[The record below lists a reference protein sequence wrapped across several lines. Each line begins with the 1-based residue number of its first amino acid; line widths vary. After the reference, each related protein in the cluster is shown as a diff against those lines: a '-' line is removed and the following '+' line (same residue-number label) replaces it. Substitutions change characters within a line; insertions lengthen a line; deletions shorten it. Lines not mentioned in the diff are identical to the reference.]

1 MPRLPRE
8 WIAGGVYHVLCRGSN
23 RQAIFKHD
31 TDRIDLLDCAAVV
44 VQRHRIECLAF
55 GLMPNHCHWLF
66 RIPADDDR
74 LSIAMK
80 ELNGRYSLRF
90 NHRYDREAH
99 LFRNRFRA
107 VPQQTHEQFLWT
119 VRYIVR
125 NPVRAR
131 ICEQPGQW
139 RWSSYNAIAGR
150 APAATFLCTD
160 ELLRTFAPTRRRAQ
174 ERYRDFV
181 AGGADD
187 DLLSEVRGERLGDKA
202 FLRVRHADD
211 ELLPEIPRVQLE
223 PLRRSLEEIFASSS
237 EPVAVAYRDRD
248 YSLREIGAHLGCH
261 YSTVS
266 RRLRRE
272 EGMLQCKT

>member
-1 MPRLPRE
+1 MPRLPRD
-8 WIAGGVYHVLCRGSN
+8 WIAGGVYHVMSRGSN

-90 NHRYDREAH
+90 NRRYDREAH

-125 NPVRAR
+125 NPVEAELCSDPSELPWTSYRATAR
-131 ICEQPGQW
+131 LDPPP
-139 RWSSYNAIAGR
+139 SVLAVS
-150 APAATFLCTD
+150 T
-160 ELLRTFAPTRRRAQ
+160 LLAYFADTPREAVARFV
-174 ERYRDFV
+174 DFV
-181 AGGADD
+181 AGD
-187 DLLSEVRGERLGDKA
+187 
-202 FLRVRHADD
+202 
-211 ELLPEIPRVQLE
+211 
-223 PLRRSLEEIFASSS
+223 
-237 EPVAVAYRDRD
+237 
-248 YSLREIGAHLGCH
+248 
-261 YSTVS
+261 STETGV
-266 RRLRRE
+266 
-272 EGMLQCKT
+272 